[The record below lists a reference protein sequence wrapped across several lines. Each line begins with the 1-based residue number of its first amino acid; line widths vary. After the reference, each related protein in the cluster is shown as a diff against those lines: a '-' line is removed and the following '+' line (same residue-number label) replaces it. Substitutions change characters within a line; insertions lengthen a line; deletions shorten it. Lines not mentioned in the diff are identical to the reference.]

1 MEENK
6 RKRFELKKSALLS
19 EFKLTDEEKDIYR
32 SNSPTTIAM
41 KNSII
46 SVGNPEGKRKYDLK
60 NTTKANTFTKP
71 FDFRSN
77 KIIGKAPS
85 ARDG

>member
-1 MEENK
+1 
-6 RKRFELKKSALLS
+6 
-19 EFKLTDEEKDIYR
+19 
-32 SNSPTTIAM
+32 M

-46 SVGNPEGKRKYDLK
+46 SVGNPEGNKKYDLK
-60 NTTKANTFTKP
+60 AATKGMGFNKP
-71 FDFRSN
+71 FDFTKN